1 MSEANHVNHIR
12 IPGVGRAKIQKSK
25 AVQDQKGPA
34 FKEIL
39 ESKLDHQL
47 TFSGH
52 ALQRI
57 QRREI
62 VLDDAKLGKLK
73 TAVEKAEKKG
83 ARSSLVLMDDLAFI
97 VSVKN
102 RTVITAMNGGHI
114 KENVFTNIDSAL
126 II

>member
-1 MSEANHVNHIR
+1 MENINPIKHNQIQGVGKTPASR
-12 IPGVGRAKIQKSK
+12 IPQKSVSGK
-25 AVQDQKGPA
+25 S

-39 ESKLDHQL
+39 ESKLNNEIK
-47 TFSGH
+47 FSGH

-62 VLDDAKLGKLK
+62 SLDDTKLTKLRQAM
-73 TAVEKAEKKG
+73 TKADQKG
-83 ARSSLVLMDDLAFI
+83 ARSSLVLMDDLALI

-102 RTVITAMNGGHI
+102 RTVITAIDGNHI
-114 KENVFTNIDSAL
+114 KENVFTNIDSAV